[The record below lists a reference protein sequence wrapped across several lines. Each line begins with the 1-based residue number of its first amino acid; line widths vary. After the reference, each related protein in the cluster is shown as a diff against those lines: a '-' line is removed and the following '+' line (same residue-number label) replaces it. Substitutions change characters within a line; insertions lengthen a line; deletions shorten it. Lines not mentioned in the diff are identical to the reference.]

1 MTALDHWRW
10 VRMNWKQ
17 VNFRKNGIVLVRK
30 KTDIIILTGMWEI
43 HQVIQKELEESGIN
57 MKMENLI
64 RASIIGIWKG
74 ER

>member
-1 MTALDHWRW
+1 
-10 VRMNWKQ
+10 MNCKQ

>member
-1 MTALDHWRW
+1 MY
-10 VRMNWKQ
+10 WKQ
-17 VNFRKNGIVLVRK
+17 VNFRKNSIVLVRK

-57 MKMENLI
+57 MKIENLI

>member
-1 MTALDHWRW
+1 MY
-10 VRMNWKQ
+10 WKQ

>member
-1 MTALDHWRW
+1 MY
-10 VRMNWKQ
+10 WKQ
-17 VNFRKNGIVLVRK
+17 VNFRKNGIVLVSK

-57 MKMENLI
+57 MKIENLI

>member
-1 MTALDHWRW
+1 M
-10 VRMNWKQ
+10 
-17 VNFRKNGIVLVRK
+17 NFRKNGIVLVRK
-30 KTDIIILTGMWEI
+30 KTDINILTGMWEI
-43 HQVIQKELEESGIN
+43 HQEIQKELEESGIN

>member
-1 MTALDHWRW
+1 
-10 VRMNWKQ
+10 MNWKQ
-17 VNFRKNGIVLVRK
+17 VNFRKNGIVIVRK

>member
-1 MTALDHWRW
+1 
-10 VRMNWKQ
+10 MNWKQ
-17 VNFRKNGIVLVRK
+17 VNFRKNDIVLVRK
-30 KTDIIILTGMWEI
+30 KTDIVILTGMWEI

>member
-1 MTALDHWRW
+1 
-10 VRMNWKQ
+10 MNWKQ

-30 KTDIIILTGMWEI
+30 KTDIVILTGMWEI

>member
-1 MTALDHWRW
+1 MY
-10 VRMNWKQ
+10 WKQ
-17 VNFRKNGIVLVRK
+17 VNFRKNDIVLVRK